1 MKTQRVTQAKQ
12 GAEPAAVQGPG
23 VGAVQRQAATT
34 PRQVGEA
41 AHIAQLKGETKPK
54 GKMPPPKKGK
64 GK

>member
-1 MKTQRVTQAKQ
+1 MKSPRVTQAKQ
-12 GAEPAAVQGPG
+12 
-23 VGAVQRQAATT
+23 VGAPATAGGEIGGLAQRKLAGT
-34 PRQVGEA
+34 PRQADEA

>member
-1 MKTQRVTQAKQ
+1 MKTQKVMQTKQSAK
-12 GAEPAAVQGPG
+12 PAAVQGD
-23 VGAVQRQAATT
+23 GAGAIQRKVADT

-41 AHIAQLKGETKPK
+41 AHIAQLKGDAKPK